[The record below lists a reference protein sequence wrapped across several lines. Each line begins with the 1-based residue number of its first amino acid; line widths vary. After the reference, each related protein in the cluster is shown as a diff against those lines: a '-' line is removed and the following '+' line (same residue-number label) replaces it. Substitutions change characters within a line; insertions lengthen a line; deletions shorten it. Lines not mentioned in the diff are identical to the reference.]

1 MAIAIVLGHQRP
13 WQDSTMWNLSDIT
26 SPERNANK
34 SLFLIFSFF
43 LRPWIWPRAKQWTSL
58 LLNPCRGWWELGCC
72 TSWEWCSLTRGRLP
86 KSRSLSVT
94 KKNKRSGPHLR
105 AGGGSQFQN
114 DPGFGGV
121 GVGQF
126 SPLNTLSWGWGGV
139 LSPPLSPQQLGG
151 KMFAGDP

>member
-1 MAIAIVLGHQRP
+1 MVLGRVLC
-13 WQDSTMWNLSDIT
+13 SFLLVLSFGFHND
-26 SPERNANK
+26 P
-34 SLFLIFSFF
+34 F
-43 LRPWIWPRAKQWTSL
+43 RA
-58 LLNPCRGWWELGCC
+58 
-72 TSWEWCSLTRGRLP
+72 
-86 KSRSLSVT
+86 
-94 KKNKRSGPHLR
+94 GPHLR